1 MKNSR
6 SGSLLCIVP
15 LLALP
20 VVPMTVV
27 AAEAIPDSRPV
38 QRIPAPRLPVPDAP
52 SSKPRLA
59 PSVPERRLPGAV
71 IAQLPDLVVLSA
83 TVTPKCHD
91 DGTWLAEITATV
103 RNQSQYGTADLS
115 KMGFSIILDA
125 SWGFT
130 AGSNFMPP
138 NTSVHPS
145 VGGPKM
151 LAPGQSWTGKL
162 VLDGIYNVKPDV
174 VKLNGHP
181 GAEFSFKVTADP
193 GNGVVES
200 NEKNNDK
207 LLYLPMTTCA
217 HPQR

>member
-1 MKNSR
+1 MKKFR
-6 SGSLLCIVP
+6 CGSLWCIVP
-15 LLALP
+15 LLALN
-20 VVPMTVV
+20 VMPMKAV

-38 QRIPAPRLPVPDAP
+38 QRIPAPRQPVPAAP
-52 SSKPRLA
+52 SSKPRPA
-59 PSVPERRLPGAV
+59 PSIPERRLPGAERV
-71 IAQLPDLVVLSA
+71 QLPDLVVHSA
-83 TVTPKCHD
+83 TVIPKCHD
-91 DGTWLAEITATV
+91 DGTWRAEITATV
-103 RNQSQYGTADLS
+103 RNQSQYGAADLS
-115 KMGFSIILDA
+115 KMGFSILLDA

-130 AGSNFMPP
+130 AGSSFMPP

-193 GNGVVES
+193 GNGVAES
-200 NEKNNDK
+200 NEKNNVK